1 MRPSEESRGPA
12 LGVCTPKPAKAMDV
26 DSVDSD
32 DSEDEPIKTKTRGA
46 GKCKATVHFK
56 PDEPQ
61 SNKKPKTA
69 ENPKIAAKL
78 LKASMQSSSSALDG
92 FTFVITGATE
102 ERPRDEVSDSD
113 SLRMSR

>member
-1 MRPSEESRGPA
+1 MWRFTTAATKGA
-12 LGVCTPKPAKAMDV
+12 PKP
-26 DSVDSD
+26 S
-32 DSEDEPIKTKTRGA
+32 
-46 GKCKATVHFK
+46 
-56 PDEPQ
+56 
-61 SNKKPKTA
+61 SNPEKKKPKTA